1 MVTNGIF
8 QSCSS
13 VNVQFSKLSKLLVG
27 GLVLKDTSSF
37 QCFHTTPMVI
47 EVKRRRAMAMTVN
60 ILEEMMM
67 VVCS

>member
-27 GLVLKDTSSF
+27 ELVLKDASSF
-37 QCFHTTPMVI
+37 QCFQTTPMVM